1 MKKNKKKKKKG
12 KRKEEE
18 EEKCQKKDQSVH
30 VSKRGSLKRR
40 LRVSLLQRPFLLP
53 FHIFVPRKRK
63 KKKSTRSVFVTYS
76 NIYLNTSSFEGE
88 VLADVID

>member
-12 KRKEEE
+12 KREEE